1 MAALC
6 LTLLVLG
13 LAGGTAFYF
22 LKNTPSAFVED
33 LDNRLGKV

>member
-1 MAALC
+1 MAVLC
-6 LTLLVLG
+6 LTLVVLG

-22 LKNTPSAFVED
+22 MKNTPSASVED